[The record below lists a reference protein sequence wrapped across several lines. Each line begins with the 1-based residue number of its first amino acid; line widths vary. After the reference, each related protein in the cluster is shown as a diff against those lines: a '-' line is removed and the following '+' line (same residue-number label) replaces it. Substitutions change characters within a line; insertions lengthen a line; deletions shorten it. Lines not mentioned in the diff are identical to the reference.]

1 MSVQTHQIPGTEVQ
15 VLSCHAGGTEPNLD
29 PLQEQMLVS
38 IEPPL
43 QVQIQI
49 KKKTN
54 TSELDKT
61 NKKKKG
67 ECTRN
72 REPLG
77 HSIKTLNWRPSYV

>member
-49 KKKTN
+49 KKKTTTTTTN
-54 TSELDKT
+54 PRTWEAKT
-61 NKKKKG
+61 G
-67 ECTRN
+67 R
-72 REPLG
+72 LG
-77 HSIKTLNWRPSYV
+77 F